1 MLSADKT
8 DKSEPAHKAS
18 SSEDLQRHLSCSNS
32 PNTNASN
39 NNNGATTDNDNIEL
53 GEDNVDHCLSAPAEF
68 RNIQI
73 NRQLQEVKFKKNS
86 ISTSKY
92 NVLTFLPKFLFEQ
105 FQKYSNI
112 FFFFIVMLQVTL
124 LLLVLTVKIN
134 D

>member
-1 MLSADKT
+1 MLSADNT

-32 PNTNASN
+32 PNTNAN

-68 RNIQI
+68 RSIQI

-112 FFFFIVMLQVTL
+112 FFFFIVMLQVTCFFF
-124 LLLVLTVKIN
+124 VISFNRKEQ
-134 D
+134 